1 MLIGVVAS
9 LAAALCWT
17 LASGLWRRLPTSL
30 SALQLNLLK
39 NLIGG
44 LTLLPALLL
53 PGVLEGVPL
62 AALVALLL
70 SGVLGIAL
78 GDSFY
83 FAALRRLGTRRSLTL
98 DAGGPALSA
107 LVAQFTLGET
117 LLPQHWL
124 GIALIC
130 LAVVSVARQAPPGGG
145 PLSEQGV
152 GLLCIA
158 LALLCGLSGA
168 LLSRWALRLTLMP
181 PLQAA
186 ALRLLA
192 ALVVM
197 LPWVRLPRSQ
207 GPRPARSRWPLVVAA
222 TLLGTSLGIVLQQ
235 ASLRALPAGLAVAL
249 MATAPLMALPLS
261 RLEGDRP
268 GRAGA
273 LAALLG
279 FAGVLLLAAAPG

>member
-1 MLIGVVAS
+1 M
-9 LAAALCWT
+9 
-17 LASGLWRRLPTSL
+17 
-30 SALQLNLLK
+30 
-39 NLIGG
+39 
-44 LTLLPALLL
+44 
-53 PGVLEGVPL
+53 
-62 AALVALLL
+62 
-70 SGVLGIAL
+70 
-78 GDSFY
+78 
-83 FAALRRLGTRRSLTL
+83 
-98 DAGGPALSA
+98 
-107 LVAQFTLGET
+107 
-117 LLPQHWL
+117 LPQQWL
-124 GIALIC
+124 GIALIS
-130 LAVVSVARQAPPGGG
+130 LAVVTVARQAPPGDG
-145 PLSEQGV
+145 LLREQGL

-168 LLSRWALRLTLMP
+168 LLARWALSLSQMQ

-197 LPWVRLPRSQ
+197 LPWVRLPRSA
-207 GPRPARSRWPLVVAA
+207 GPRPVRPRWPLVLAA

-273 LAALLG
+273 AAALLG
-279 FAGVLLLAAAPG
+279 FAGVLLLIAAPG

>member
-1 MLIGVVAS
+1 MR
-9 LAAALCWT
+9 LC
-17 LASGLWRRLPTSL
+17 
-30 SALQLNLLK
+30 
-39 NLIGG
+39 
-44 LTLLPALLL
+44 
-53 PGVLEGVPL
+53 
-62 AALVALLL
+62 
-70 SGVLGIAL
+70 
-78 GDSFY
+78 GD
-83 FAALRRLGTRRSLTL
+83 GTRRSLTL

-249 MATAPLMALPLS
+249 MATAPLILPLT

-279 FAGVLLLAAAPG
+279 LLVLLLAAAPG